1 MRLGNSCRLLTIG
14 AVLAFAV
21 HVDLEAVDVAR
32 VGWILMLAAVAGAL
46 VELAAVR
53 PRAATP
59 AAAAR
64 TGTGRPTPVPA
75 AVVRRQVRPAQGTGD
90 RRGSLAPWSAWE
102 TRAFTPVPRPDRE
115 S

>member
-1 MRLGNSCRLLTIG
+1 MRLGNSCCLLTTG

-21 HVDLEAVDVAR
+21 HLDLEVVDVRA
-32 VGWILMLAAVAGAL
+32 VGWILMLSAVLGAAAELVLRGPRTRAVPAVRAVA
-46 VELAAVR
+46 
-53 PRAATP
+53 PRP
-59 AAAAR
+59 AAA
-64 TGTGRPTPVPA
+64 VPP
-75 AVVRRQVRPAQGTGD
+75 RGSGD